1 MTRRRVVILG
11 SGGHAIVVWD
21 LVRQNPGLEMLG
33 FADPNHPPGSFV
45 KTAAFELPV
54 IGGDE
59 EAIALARRE
68 KDVGL
73 VVGIGPGRVRTGL
86 VRRLSELEPDRFV
99 TLVHPRAIVALSCV
113 LGYGTVVMAGAV
125 LNPLVQVGRHSVVNT
140 GATVDHECR
149 IGDNVFIQP
158 GTHLAGR
165 VTVLD
170 EAVVGMGANVFEN
183 VRIGHGARVGG
194 GALVREDVSDGQTV
208 VGVPARLLG
217 PEKGT

>member
-1 MTRRRVVILG
+1 MTKRRVVILG

-21 LVRQNPGLEMLG
+21 LVRQNPALEMLG
-33 FADPNHPPGSFV
+33 FADPNYPPGGFV

-73 VVGIGPGRVRTGL
+73 VLGIGPGRGRSGL
-86 VRRLSELEPDRFV
+86 VRRLSELEADRFV
-99 TLVHPRAIVALSCV
+99 TLVHPRAIVAPSCA
-113 LGYGTVVMAGAV
+113 LGCGTAVMAGAV
-125 LNPLVQVGRHSVVNT
+125 LNPLAQVGRHSVVNT
-140 GATVDHECR
+140 GATVDHECC

-158 GTHLAGR
+158 GAHLAGR

-170 EAVVGMGANVFEN
+170 GAVVGMGANVFEN
-183 VRIGHGARVGG
+183 CKIGQDARVGG
-194 GALVREDVSDGQTV
+194 GALVRKDVPDGQIV
-208 VGVPARLLG
+208 VGVPARLLRS
-217 PEKGT
+217 ERVS